1 MSDLEKDVP
10 LAELRHKYLRKYP
23 LERAKSSAERTP
35 GYDSYYTRLRRT
47 PIRLASDIV
56 LFVSLM
62 IFFLIITISFVSPQ
76 NGNGFITYGSLVF
89 LGKISYD
96 IENFFSILNHGGF
109 TDATEIATS
118 EILSAG
124 AQFGITITIV
134 ISSLVHFITAIVRF
148 SKRQSLELMH
158 IVMDYYAKM
167 CGAVMTFAAFGY
179 INNSYKIS
187 GATSFGLV
195 MLGIILIGCSVALF
209 ISNRKNNKISKKL
222 WIANIVSSVFGLL
235 SVAILGTSRLGSAT
249 LLVAKSL
256 SYPLDF
262 FTTAMILVFIA
273 FFVVFSSTNN
283 IVQNSF
289 LHMLTL
295 NEEREVPKIK
305 NYSPMASAITMFV
318 SSFIMVVLTLFC
330 LTASEFKFYP
340 YNIVAQGI
348 FVALFSFVLLVVS
361 IIFRKPKTST
371 ASIITEATEKK
382 TSNPTPKP
390 VPKPIP
396 KPMPKPAVKNEV
408 ATEQIK
414 NEANEQ
420 NISKP
425 VVATKPV
432 PKPIPKPVPKPVNST
447 TQEAPKPKVVIKMPK
462 PKQ

>member
-1 MSDLEKDVP
+1 
-10 LAELRHKYLRKYP
+10 
-23 LERAKSSAERTP
+23 
-35 GYDSYYTRLRRT
+35 
-47 PIRLASDIV
+47 
-56 LFVSLM
+56 
-62 IFFLIITISFVSPQ
+62 
-76 NGNGFITYGSLVF
+76 
-89 LGKISYD
+89 
-96 IENFFSILNHGGF
+96 
-109 TDATEIATS
+109 
-118 EILSAG
+118 
-124 AQFGITITIV
+124 
-134 ISSLVHFITAIVRF
+134 
-148 SKRQSLELMH
+148 
-158 IVMDYYAKM
+158 
-167 CGAVMTFAAFGY
+167 
-179 INNSYKIS
+179 
-187 GATSFGLV
+187 
-195 MLGIILIGCSVALF
+195 
-209 ISNRKNNKISKKL
+209 
-222 WIANIVSSVFGLL
+222 
-235 SVAILGTSRLGSAT
+235 
-249 LLVAKSL
+249 
-256 SYPLDF
+256 
-262 FTTAMILVFIA
+262 
-273 FFVVFSSTNN
+273 
-283 IVQNSF
+283 
-289 LHMLTL
+289 
-295 NEEREVPKIK
+295 
-305 NYSPMASAITMFV
+305 MASAITMFV

-447 TQEAPKPKVVIKMPK
+447 VQEAPKPKVVIKMPK